1 MLVMF
6 HVDWCTIGDS
16 MLDSE
21 ARRHAASQQDAAR
34 TIYRWYRSLRYY
46 REHIRQLDVRRKYEV
61 QLENDRCHARWK
73 IVLEG
78 FRIIEQHQASS
89 KAANAL
95 LRRLLADD
103 SGLQEKFVLLLQEDQ
118 TLGGLVLNYLE

>member
-1 MLVMF
+1 MLNNGQDQRVM
-6 HVDWCTIGDS
+6 
-16 MLDSE
+16 
-21 ARRHAASQQDAAR
+21 SQQDAAR
-34 TIYRWYRSLRYY
+34 TIYLWYRSLRRY
-46 REHIRQLDVRRKYEV
+46 RDHIRQLEAQRQYEIKV
-61 QLENDRCHARWK
+61 ENDRCHARWK

-78 FRIIEQHQASS
+78 FRIIEKQQASS

-103 SGLQEKFVLLLQEDQ
+103 SKLQEKFVLLLQEDR

>member
-1 MLVMF
+1 
-6 HVDWCTIGDS
+6 
-16 MLDSE
+16 MLDNKPH
-21 ARRHAASQQDAAR
+21 RHPISQQDAAR
-34 TIYRWYRSLRYY
+34 TIYHLYRSLRHY
-46 REHIRQLDVRRKYEV
+46 REHIRQLDSQRKYEI
-61 QLENDRCHARWK
+61 QLENDRCYARWK

-103 SGLQEKFVLLLQEDQ
+103 SGLHEKFVCLLQEDR
-118 TLGGLVLNYLE
+118 TLGDLVLNYLE